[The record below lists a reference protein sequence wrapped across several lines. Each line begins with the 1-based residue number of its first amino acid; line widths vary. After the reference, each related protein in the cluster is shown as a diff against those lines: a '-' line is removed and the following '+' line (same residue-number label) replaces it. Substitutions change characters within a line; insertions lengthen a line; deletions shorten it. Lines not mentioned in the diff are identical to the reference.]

1 MKKIEDRLSLLN
13 YKIDKSYEHIT
24 VNHDICAVCPDHFC
38 TFACPAKCYTLI
50 DGQLNFKY
58 EDCVE
63 CGTCDIACSHGSV
76 LWTNTKGGHGVKYKF
91 G

>member
-1 MKKIEDRLSLLN
+1 MLKIEDRLALLN
-13 YKIDKSYEHIT
+13 YNTDKSYEHIT
-24 VNHDICAVCPDHFC
+24 IDPDICAKCPDHFC
-38 TFACPAKCYTLI
+38 VFACPANCYTLI
-50 DGQLNFKY
+50 NGKLNFKY

-76 LWTNTKGGHGVKYKF
+76 KWTLPKGDHGVIYKF

>member
-1 MKKIEDRLSLLN
+1 MTKIEDRLSLLN

-50 DGQLNFKY
+50 EGQLNFKY
-58 EDCVE
+58 D
-63 CGTCDIACSHGSV
+63 ACSMPRNSATPGPTCPVDESV
-76 LWTNTKGGHGVKYKF
+76 DSSPA
-91 G
+91 

>member
-1 MKKIEDRLSLLN
+1 MEIEEKLALLN
-13 YKIDKSYEHIT
+13 YKTDPEYAHIT
-24 VNHDICAVCPDHFC
+24 VNPKICETCPDHFC

-50 DGQLNFKY
+50 EGKLNFKY

-63 CGTCDIACSHGSV
+63 CGTCDVACSHGSV
-76 LWTNTKGGHGVKYKF
+76 AWSNPKGGHGIKYKF

>member
-1 MKKIEDRLSLLN
+1 MMKIEDRLSLLN
-13 YKIDKSYEHIT
+13 YKIDKSYAHIT
-24 VNHDICAVCPDHFC
+24 VNPSICETCPDHFC

-50 DGQLNFKY
+50 DEKLNFKY

-63 CGTCDIACSHGSV
+63 CGTCDTACSHGSV
-76 LWTNTKGGHGVKYKF
+76 AWTNTKGGHGVKYKF